1 MLWPS
6 SPSIDLDQIQTIS
19 KSSYKNDCRLEKVL
33 RCGSRIEG
41 WVISCSDTNLGLID
55 RVSDRAPRHV
65 RCLNCALK
73 AQRTA
78 ARAIASTSRLST
90 KQLTDSKSISTSDL
104 CMTKQSNQQYSLDA
118 YGNSSGAIVEDTAYG
133 QPTFMNS
140 AVTMQSNWPNSVR
153 LAYLS
158 SRTESII
165 KFPTG
170 SPDGKPTPL
179 PLLPDLVFHLKLR
192 EASRKIGGE
201 IDQL

>member
-118 YGNSSGAIVEDTAYG
+118 YGNSSVQLLRIPPTATDLHELRGDYAVEL
-133 QPTFMNS
+133 
-140 AVTMQSNWPNSVR
+140 PNSVR